1 MNTEKTG
8 IESTAKAGA
17 KAPSPGEI
25 PLDLFHRGKN
35 RRVYEYLG
43 VHKAVRGGKPCMVAR
58 VWAPHARA
66 VSLVGNF
73 CNWDSAKYPLRKVD
87 DSVWE
92 GYTDFVFQPFEM
104 YKFYV
109 KTADGQDSYKADPYA
124 RHTETRPGTASRWY
138 ELEDYAWQDK
148 AWQEKK
154 EKQPH
159 YAQPVNIYEVH
170 GGSWR
175 KYADGSVFSYEK
187 LGDEL
192 IPYVKEMGFTHI
204 EFMPLTEDPYDGSW
218 G

>member
-124 RHTETRPGTASRWY
+124 RHTETPPARPPAGM
-138 ELEDYAWQDK
+138 
-148 AWQEKK
+148 
-154 EKQPH
+154 
-159 YAQPVNIYEVH
+159 
-170 GGSWR
+170 SWR
-175 KYADGSVFSYEK
+175 TMPGRIR
-187 LGDEL
+187 LGRRRRRSS
-192 IPYVKEMGFTHI
+192 PT
-204 EFMPLTEDPYDGSW
+204 MPSR
-218 G
+218 